1 AVKAEPEPGR
11 QAEEHGVGPLACP
24 CPLARHYPGS
34 APRPRPLCLRTRA
47 RGARGPAELW
57 QRCGRRRAVG
67 TADCGGRDWP
77 GPGLPLP
84 TDGGDS
90 GLAAFMRGAQPVLLD
105 LTADGRLR
113 AAAAGWTGRVQATV
127 ARSDQPLEGILVRP
141 DGYVAWAAPPASAHG
156 RPQMMSWTAARDQD
170 LPADSRRDPRQALA
184 CWHAGLP
191 AVQPPPPPHASL

>member
-1 AVKAEPEPGR
+1 
-11 QAEEHGVGPLACP
+11 
-24 CPLARHYPGS
+24 
-34 APRPRPLCLRTRA
+34 
-47 RGARGPAELW
+47 
-57 QRCGRRRAVG
+57 
-67 TADCGGRDWP
+67 
-77 GPGLPLP
+77 
-84 TDGGDS
+84 
-90 GLAAFMRGAQPVLLD
+90 MRGAQPVLLD

-184 CWHAGLP
+184 CWQCWAAGGS
-191 AVQPPPPPHASL
+191 APPPREGVCCPQFRLPGR